1 MGRLRTRGTEMR
13 VSGRAALAARLRVRR
28 FGLAALGAAA
38 LLAGSGAALTS
49 PPGAGSSAP
58 PLVPSARLKAAAIA
72 AGELHTCALTSGG
85 GVKCWGGNGV
95 GQLGDGTTIQRHAPV
110 AVSGPASGVAALAAG
125 GGHTCALTSAG
136 GGEGWGDNRS
146 GREGGGEGEGGHIP
160 GGRSRQEKE
169 RGRTS
174 RRG

>member
-28 FGLAALGAAA
+28 FGLAGLGAAA

-49 PPGAGSSAP
+49 PLGAGSSAP

-85 GVKCWGGNGV
+85 GVKCWGGNGS
-95 GQLGDGTTIQRHAPV
+95 GELGDGTTTQRHTPV
-110 AVSGPASGVAALAAG
+110 DVSGLATGVAAITSG
-125 GGHTCALTSAG
+125 GAHTCALTNAG
-136 GGEGWGDNRS
+136 GVMCRGDINFGQFGDGPTTEGHR
-146 GREGGGEGEGGHIP
+146 P
-160 GGRSRQEKE
+160 G
-169 RGRTS
+169 
-174 RRG
+174 

>member
-1 MGRLRTRGTEMR
+1 MR

-28 FGLAALGAAA
+28 FGLAGLGAAA

-85 GVKCWGGNGV
+85 GVKCWGDNGV
-95 GQLGDGTTIQRHAPV
+95 GQLGDGTTTDRHTPV
-110 AVSGPASGVAALAAG
+110 AVSRLASGVAALAAG
-125 GGHTCALTSAG
+125 EEHTCALTSAG
-136 GGEGWGDNRS
+136 GVKCWGGNDHGDLGPMRDEQLS
-146 GREGGGEGEGGHIP
+146 GF
-160 GGRSRQEKE
+160 
-169 RGRTS
+169 
-174 RRG
+174 